1 MYFRDVVAT
10 FFSNVKR
17 FIAVDS
23 LYEHHAYPKYIH
35 ISLYKGLYSM
45 CMVCVCVYA
54 NVGYDLKLSHIA
66 DGIAVGEVTKYNIKW
81 MFEPEEGAHKQ
92 NPNLNPNQTHID

>member
-1 MYFRDVVAT
+1 MHIQNT
-10 FFSNVKR
+10 FTSV
-17 FIAVDS
+17 
-23 LYEHHAYPKYIH
+23 YI
-35 ISLYKGLYSM
+35 K
-45 CMVCVCVYA
+45 VCIVYVYGVCVYA

-66 DGIAVGEVTKYNIKW
+66 VGIAVGEVTKYNIKW